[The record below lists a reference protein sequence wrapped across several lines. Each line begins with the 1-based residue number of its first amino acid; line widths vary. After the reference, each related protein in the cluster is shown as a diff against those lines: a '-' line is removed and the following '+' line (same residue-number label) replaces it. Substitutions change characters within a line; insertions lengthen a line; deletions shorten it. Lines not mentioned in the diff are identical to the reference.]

1 MAIAKLNLVSLDF
14 DKDNCNDVLLEL
26 YQRDDFHPELA
37 SKFTDS
43 VAGLSAYNNDNL
55 YEELFTRIEEMK
67 NKNIILKFLKL
78 KQIRNLMYLEL
89 KNF

>member
-37 SKFTDS
+37 S
-43 VAGLSAYNNDNL
+43 L
-55 YEELFTRIEEMK
+55 RIVLLVFQLTTMTIFMK
-67 NKNIILKFLKL
+67 NCY
-78 KQIRNLMYLEL
+78 QEL
-89 KNF
+89 KK

>member
-14 DKDNCNDVLLEL
+14 DKDNCNDVLLKL

-55 YEELFTRIEEMK
+55 YEELLSRIEEMK
-67 NKNIILKFLKL
+67 NKNIIFEVPEVETEFA
-78 KQIRNLMYLEL
+78 NL
-89 KNF
+89 NVF

>member
-26 YQRDDFHPELA
+26 YQRDDFHPKLA

-43 VAGLSAYNNDNL
+43 VAGLSAYNNDSPPLLFINL
-55 YEELFTRIEEMK
+55 FVTFFTKLQTNNTAMFITK
-67 NKNIILKFLKL
+67 NSPIFIA
-78 KQIRNLMYLEL
+78 
-89 KNF
+89 

>member
-55 YEELFTRIEEMK
+55 YE
-67 NKNIILKFLKL
+67 NCY
-78 KQIRNLMYLEL
+78 QEL
-89 KNF
+89 KK

>member
-43 VAGLSAYNNDNL
+43 VAGLSAYTMTI
-55 YEELFTRIEEMK
+55 FMK
-67 NKNIILKFLKL
+67 NCY
-78 KQIRNLMYLEL
+78 QEL
-89 KNF
+89 KK

>member
-55 YEELFTRIEEMK
+55 YEELLSRICLGLAGIVAVRYRPCVARLTDRPHQ
-67 NKNIILKFLKL
+67 II
-78 KQIRNLMYLEL
+78 R
-89 KNF
+89 

>member
-14 DKDNCNDVLLEL
+14 DKDNCNDVLLKL

-43 VAGLSAYNNDNL
+43 VAGLSATTMTI
-55 YEELFTRIEEMK
+55 FMK
-67 NKNIILKFLKL
+67 NCY
-78 KQIRNLMYLEL
+78 QEL
-89 KNF
+89 KK

>member
-43 VAGLSAYNNDNL
+43 VAGLSMTI
-55 YEELFTRIEEMK
+55 FMK
-67 NKNIILKFLKL
+67 NCY
-78 KQIRNLMYLEL
+78 QEL
-89 KNF
+89 KK

>member
-43 VAGLSAYNNDNL
+43 VAGLSAYNNASKNRH
-55 YEELFTRIEEMK
+55 ERICCP
-67 NKNIILKFLKL
+67 F
-78 KQIRNLMYLEL
+78 
-89 KNF
+89 